1 MYYTHSCGWVK
12 SERRWTEIGRGY
24 ESSAERLVGLL
35 WGTDRKATRGP
46 KPSLRVEE
54 IVREGVRIADGGGLG
69 ALSMA
74 RVAEGLGV
82 TTMALYRYVP
92 GKSELVELML
102 DAAVGEALVLP
113 RGGVAYGTIH
123 RGYREKLAVS
133 ARQLFAVCNLHPWIL
148 EVPIGGPPLGPGN
161 LAWLESVLEALS
173 ETGIDGREAVGVALL
188 LSGYVRGAAQVSV
201 GLSQA
206 ERRTG
211 MPPDQW
217 GPVYARLLERVVAD
231 GRFPRLAD
239 VVASGA
245 FNEPDGELD
254 GDFEFGLRRV
264 LDGVEAFVEGR
275 SVQAHGG

>member
-1 MYYTHSCGWVK
+1 M
-12 SERRWTEIGRGY
+12 
-24 ESSAERLVGLL
+24 GLL
-35 WGTDRKATRGP
+35 WGTEKKPTRGP
-46 KPSLRVEE
+46 KPSLSVEG
-54 IVREGVRIADGGGLG
+54 IVREAISISDEGGLG
-69 ALSMA
+69 SLSMA

-92 GKSELVELML
+92 GKGELVDLMV
-102 DAAVGEALVLP
+102 DAAVGDALGLEVD
-113 RGGVAYGTIH
+113 GSVGDTAAV
-123 RGYREKLAVS
+123 GYRERLAVS
-133 ARQLFAVCNLHPWIL
+133 ARRLFAACNLHPWIL
-148 EVPIGGPPLGPGN
+148 EVSIGGPPLGPGN

-173 ETGIDGREAVGVALL
+173 GTGIGGDEAVGMALL

-211 MPPDQW
+211 IPPDQW

-245 FNEPDGELD
+245 FNEPNGEPD

-264 LDGVEAFVEGR
+264 LDGIEVFVERR
-275 SVQAHGG
+275 SILADGE

>member
-1 MYYTHSCGWVK
+1 MYYTHGCGWVK
-12 SERRWTEIGRGY
+12 SERRWAEIGRGY

-54 IVREGVRIADGGGLG
+54 IVREAVRIADAGGLG

-82 TTMALYRYVP
+82 TTMALYRYV
-92 GKSELVELML
+92 
-102 DAAVGEALVLP
+102 GEAPVLP
-113 RGGVAYGTIH
+113 RGGVVHETVH

-148 EVPIGGPPLGPGN
+148 EGPIGGPPLGPGN

-173 ETGIDGREAVGVALL
+173 GTGIDGGEAVGVALL

-245 FNEPDGELD
+245 FNEPDGEPD